1 MVPRPITIRQS
12 ALGPSAIASSM
23 LAHKSK
29 STGTAPNLMSVELE
43 LPRLSTASRQIPSP
57 LHGILT
63 QCRDSPDWCS
73 GRHVG
78 YAPAHIIVAADRT
91 QLSDIEAGT
100 SDSLTR
106 AMILHPIACG
116 TAFIAWIV
124 SIGAGVIGSLFGVLA
139 ALVAWILCLIV
150 MATDFSL
157 FGILRHHV
165 NHDRSGSRAYFGSAM
180 WCLCVAFVLLFFA
193 MIIVTFT
200 CFSAR
205 REKKKAV
212 AVQKEARPATRKKR
226 FGIL

>member
-1 MVPRPITIRQS
+1 LTTEERPK
-12 ALGPSAIASSM
+12 LF
-23 LAHKSK
+23 
-29 STGTAPNLMSVELE
+29 LE
-43 LPRLSTASRQIPSP
+43 A
-57 LHGILT
+57 ILT
-63 QCRDSPDWCS
+63 VRRDSPDWCS

-78 YAPAHIIVAADRT
+78 YEPAHVIAATDRT

-116 TAFIAWIV
+116 VAFIAWIV
-124 SIGAGVIGSLFGVLA
+124 SIGAGTIRSLFGVSTA
-139 ALVAWILCLIV
+139 FVAWILCLIV

-165 NHDRSGSRAYFGSAM
+165 NHDRSGSRAYFGEAI

-212 AVQKEARPATRKKR
+212 AVQKESRAAPRKKR
-226 FGIL
+226 VGIF